1 MFVQWTSWVVDNH
14 SSEKLEEGSEYMAIE
29 NDHII
34 KVINNTAISFV

>member
-34 KVINNTAISFV
+34 KVINNTTISFV